1 MNTRVVPFPIAH
13 TSIQGDVMGII
24 KEYRDGN
31 ATVRINNSYYATK
44 TPDQDRIDR
53 ERLSD
58 ALYNLV
64 ESLIEQ
70 GEAV

>member
-1 MNTRVVPFPIAH
+1 
-13 TSIQGDVMGII
+13 MGII